1 MGLFDKIFG
10 RDVTPPRQEQ
20 TSFQLLSDYRP
31 VFHTWKGQLYEDS
44 LIRASIDAKARNVA
58 KLQIVIQGEA
68 KPKLQ
73 TQLKKRP
80 NSFQTWSQFLYR
92 LSTILDMQNTAIIV
106 PVINET
112 GETVGI
118 YPVYYTKLDVV
129 AYNGELWIR
138 MEFDNHERAAVQL
151 SKVGIMTRFQYR
163 NDLFGE
169 SNRALDP
176 TAKLIDMQ
184 HQAIEEGVKMSASY
198 QFMATLSNFTN
209 DADLAKEAKRF
220 TEEHLKAKDSSGVL
234 LWPNT
239 YKDIKQIETKPYVV
253 DADQMKLI
261 RTNVFDY
268 FGTNEDILQ
277 NKAYGDAWA
286 AFYEGAIEPFAI
298 QLSEVLTNMLFTP
311 LEQTNGSL
319 IMATANRLQYMTNKD
334 KAETTAIFADRGL
347 ATVNE
352 LREIWNLPPLPGDLG
367 DAIPV
372 RGEYYDLRD
381 NNEEGGIVNATE
393 G

>member
-1 MGLFDKIFG
+1 MSLFDKIFG
-10 RDVTPPRQEQ
+10 RNTTPPRREE
-20 TSFQLLSDYRP
+20 TTFRLLSDYRP
-31 VFHTWKGQLYEDS
+31 VFRTWGGELYEDS
-44 LIRASIDAKARNVA
+44 LVRSSIDAKARNIA
-58 KLQIVIQGEA
+58 KLQVVIQGKA
-68 KPKLQ
+68 KPTLQ
-73 TQLKKRP
+73 TQLRRRP

-118 YPVYYTKLDVV
+118 YPVYYRKLDVV
-129 AYNGELWIR
+129 AYKDEPWLRI
-138 MEFDNHERAAVQL
+138 EFENHERAAVQL
-151 SKVGIMTRFQYR
+151 AKVGIMTRFQYR

-169 SNRALDP
+169 SNEALHP
-176 TAKLIDMQ
+176 TAELIDMQ
-184 HQAIEEGVKMSASY
+184 NQAIEEGVKMAASY
-198 QFMATLSNFTN
+198 QFMATLSNFSN
-209 DADLAKEAKRF
+209 DEDLAKERARF
-220 TEEHLKAKDSSGVL
+220 TEQNLRASNASGVL

-253 DADQMKLI
+253 DPDQMKLI

-268 FGTNEDILQ
+268 FGTNEDVIQ

-286 AFYEGAIEPFAI
+286 AFYEGAIEPFAV
-298 QLSEVLTNMLFTP
+298 QLSEVLTNMLFSST
-311 LEQTNGSL
+311 EQANGAM

-334 KAETTAIFADRGL
+334 KADTTAIFADRGL
-347 ATVNE
+347 ATINE
-352 LREIWNLPPLPGDLG
+352 LREIWNLPPLPDGLG

-381 NNEEGGIVNATE
+381 NDEEGGIVNAE
-393 G
+393 

>member
-73 TQLKKRP
+73 TQLRKRP

-129 AYNGELWIR
+129 AYNGEPWIR
-138 MEFDNHERAAVQL
+138 MEFDNHDRAAVQL

-298 QLSEVLTNMLFTP
+298 QLSEVLTNMLFTT
-311 LEQTNGSL
+311 LEQSNGAL
-319 IMATANRLQYMTNKD
+319 IMATANRLQYMTTKD
-334 KAETTAIFADRGL
+334 KADTTAIFADRGL
-347 ATVNE
+347 ATIDE
-352 LREIWNLPPLPGDLG
+352 LREIWNLPPLPDGMG
-367 DAIPV
+367 NTIPV
-372 RGEYYDLRD
+372 RGEYYDLRE
-381 NNEEGGIVNATE
+381 NNEEGGIVNAD
-393 G
+393 

>member
-31 VFHTWKGQLYEDS
+31 VFHTWGGELYEDS
-44 LIRASIDAKARNVA
+44 LVRSSIDAKARNVA

-73 TQLKKRP
+73 TQLRKRP

-106 PVINET
+106 PVINDM

-129 AYNGELWIR
+129 AYNGEPWIR
-138 MEFDNHERAAVQL
+138 MEFANHDRAAVQL

-184 HQAIEEGVKMSASY
+184 HQAIEEGVKMAASY
-198 QFMATLSNFTN
+198 QFMATLANFSN
-209 DADLAKEAKRF
+209 DEDLAKERARF
-220 TEEHLKAKDSSGVL
+220 SEQNLKAANASGVL

-239 YKDIKQIETKPYVV
+239 YKDIKQIETKPFVV
-253 DADQMKLI
+253 DPDQMKLI

-268 FGTNEDILQ
+268 FGVNEDVLQ

-286 AFYEGAIEPFAI
+286 AFYEGSIEPFAV
-298 QLSEVLTNMLFTP
+298 QLSEVLTNMLFGP
-311 LEQTNGSL
+311 LEQANGAL
-319 IMATANRLQYMTNKD
+319 IMATANRLQYMTTKD
-334 KAETTAIFADRGL
+334 KADTTAIFADRGL
-347 ATVNE
+347 ATIDE
-352 LREIWNLPPLPGDLG
+352 LREIWNMPPLPDGMG
-367 DAIPV
+367 NTIPV

-381 NNEEGGIVNATE
+381 NNEEGGITNAE
-393 G
+393 

>member
-1 MGLFDKIFG
+1 MSLFDKIFG
-10 RDVTPPRQEQ
+10 RDTTPPRQEQ

-31 VFHTWKGQLYEDS
+31 VFRTWGGKLYEDGLVRS
-44 LIRASIDAKARNVA
+44 SIDAKARNVA

-73 TQLKKRP
+73 TQLRKRP

-106 PVINET
+106 PVINEM

-129 AYNGELWIR
+129 AYNGEPWIR
-138 MEFDNHERAAVQL
+138 MEFADHERAAVQL

-169 SNRALDP
+169 SNHALDP

-184 HQAIEEGVKMSASY
+184 HQAIEEGVKTAASY
-198 QFMATLSNFTN
+198 QFMATLTNFTN
-209 DADLAKEAKRF
+209 DEDLAKERARF
-220 TEEHLKAKDSSGVL
+220 TEQNLKAKGASGVL

-253 DADQMKLI
+253 DPDQMKLI

-268 FGTNEDILQ
+268 FGTNEDVLQ
-277 NKAYGDAWA
+277 SRVYGDAWA
-286 AFYEGAIEPFAI
+286 AYYENCIEPFAI
-298 QLSEVLTNMLFTP
+298 QLSEVLTAMLFSP
-311 LEQTNGSL
+311 IEQSNGSM
-319 IMATANRLQYMTNKD
+319 IMATSNRLQYMTTKD
-334 KAETTAIFADRGL
+334 KADTTAIFADRGL
-347 ATVNE
+347 ATIDE
-352 LREIWNLPPLPGDLG
+352 LREIWNLPPLPNGMG
-367 DAIPV
+367 QAIPV
-372 RGEYYDLRD
+372 RGEYYDLRE
-381 NNEEGGIVNATE
+381 NNEEGGIINAE
-393 G
+393 

>member
-31 VFHTWKGQLYEDS
+31 VFHTWGGELYEDS
-44 LIRASIDAKARNVA
+44 LVRSSIDAKARNVA

-73 TQLKKRP
+73 TQLRKRP

-106 PVINET
+106 PVINDM

-129 AYNGELWIR
+129 AYNGEPWIR
-138 MEFDNHERAAVQL
+138 MEFANHDRAAVQL

-184 HQAIEEGVKMSASY
+184 HQAIEEGVKMAASY
-198 QFMATLSNFTN
+198 QFMATLANFSN
-209 DADLAKEAKRF
+209 DEDLAKERARF
-220 TEEHLKAKDSSGVL
+220 TEQNLKAANASGVL

-253 DADQMKLI
+253 DPDQMKLI

-268 FGTNEDILQ
+268 FGVNEDVLQ

-298 QLSEVLTNMLFTP
+298 QLSEVLTNMLFTT
-311 LEQTNGSL
+311 LEQSNGAL
-319 IMATANRLQYMTNKD
+319 IMATANRLQYMTTKD
-334 KAETTAIFADRGL
+334 KADTTAIFADRGL
-347 ATVNE
+347 ATIDE
-352 LREIWNLPPLPGDLG
+352 LREIWNMPPLPDGMG
-367 DAIPV
+367 NTIPV

-381 NNEEGGIVNATE
+381 NNEEGGITNAE
-393 G
+393 

>member
-1 MGLFDKIFG
+1 MSLFDKIFG
-10 RDVTPPRQEQ
+10 RDTTPPRREE
-20 TSFQLLSDYRP
+20 TYFRLLSDYRP
-31 VFHTWKGQLYEDS
+31 VFHTWGGELYEDGLVRS
-44 LIRASIDAKARNVA
+44 SIDAKARNIA
-58 KLQIVIQGEA
+58 KLQIVVQGSA
-68 KPKLQ
+68 KPVLQ
-73 TQLKKRP
+73 TQLRKRP

-106 PVINET
+106 PVINNT

-129 AYNGELWIR
+129 EYNKEPWLR
-138 MEFDNHERAAVQL
+138 MEFADHERAAVQL
-151 SKVGIMTRFQYR
+151 AKVGIMTRFQYR

-184 HQAIEEGVKMSASY
+184 HQAIEEGVKMAASY
-198 QFMATLSNFTN
+198 QFMATLSNFSN
-209 DADLAKEAKRF
+209 DEDLAKERNRF
-220 TEEHLKAKDSSGVL
+220 TEQNLKAKSASGVL

-239 YKDIKQIETKPYVV
+239 YKDVKQIETKPFVV
-253 DADQMKLI
+253 DPDQMKLI

-268 FGTNEDILQ
+268 FGTNEDVIQ

-286 AFYEGAIEPFAI
+286 AFYEGSIEPFAV

-311 LEQTNGSL
+311 LEQTNGAL

-367 DAIPV
+367 EAIPV
-372 RGEYYDLRD
+372 RGEYYDLRE
-381 NNEEGGIVNATE
+381 NNEEGGIVNADE
-393 G
+393 

>member
-31 VFHTWKGQLYEDS
+31 VFHTWGGELYEDS
-44 LIRASIDAKARNVA
+44 LVRSSIDAKARNVA

-73 TQLKKRP
+73 TQLRKRP

-106 PVINET
+106 PVINDM

-129 AYNGELWIR
+129 AYNGEPWIR
-138 MEFDNHERAAVQL
+138 MEFANHDRAAVQL

-184 HQAIEEGVKMSASY
+184 HQAIEEGVKMAASY
-198 QFMATLSNFTN
+198 QFMATLSNFSN
-209 DADLAKEAKRF
+209 DEDLAKERARF
-220 TEEHLKAKDSSGVL
+220 TEQNLKAANASGVL

-253 DADQMKLI
+253 DSDQMKLI

-268 FGTNEDILQ
+268 FGTNEDVLQ

-298 QLSEVLTNMLFTP
+298 QLSEVLTNMLFTT
-311 LEQTNGSL
+311 LEQSNGAL
-319 IMATANRLQYMTNKD
+319 IMASANRLQYMTTKD
-334 KAETTAIFADRGL
+334 KADTTAIFADRGL
-347 ATVNE
+347 ATIDE
-352 LREIWNLPPLPGDLG
+352 LREIWNLPPLPDGMG
-367 DAIPV
+367 NTIPV

-381 NNEEGGIVNATE
+381 NNEEGGITNAE
-393 G
+393 

>member
-31 VFHTWKGQLYEDS
+31 VFHTWGGELYEDS
-44 LIRASIDAKARNVA
+44 LVRSSIDAKARNVA

-73 TQLKKRP
+73 TQLRKRP

-106 PVINET
+106 PVINDM

-129 AYNGELWIR
+129 AYNGEPWIR
-138 MEFDNHERAAVQL
+138 MEFANHDRAAVQL

-184 HQAIEEGVKMSASY
+184 HQAIEQGVKTAASY
-198 QFMATLSNFTN
+198 QFMATLANFSN
-209 DADLAKEAKRF
+209 DEDLAKERARF
-220 TEEHLKAKDSSGVL
+220 TEQNLKAANASGVL

-253 DADQMKLI
+253 DAPQMNLI

-268 FGTNEDILQ
+268 FGTNEDVLQ

-298 QLSEVLTNMLFTP
+298 QLSEVLTNMLFTT
-311 LEQTNGSL
+311 LEQSNGAL
-319 IMATANRLQYMTNKD
+319 IMASANRLQYMTTKD
-334 KAETTAIFADRGL
+334 KADTTAIFADRGL
-347 ATVNE
+347 ATIDE
-352 LREIWNLPPLPGDLG
+352 LREIWNLPPLPDGMG
-367 DAIPV
+367 NTIPV

-381 NNEEGGIVNATE
+381 NNEEGGITNAE
-393 G
+393 

>member
-1 MGLFDKIFG
+1 MSLFEKIFG
-10 RDVTPPRQEQ
+10 PKDPTPPRREA

-31 VFHTWKGQLYEDS
+31 VFRTWGGELYEDS
-44 LIRASIDAKARNVA
+44 LVRSSIDAKARNIA

-68 KPKLQ
+68 KPKLR
-73 TQLKKRP
+73 TQLRRRP

-106 PVINET
+106 PVINEI

-129 AYNGELWIR
+129 AYKDEPWLRI
-138 MEFDNHERAAVQL
+138 EFQNHERAAVQL
-151 SKVGIMTRFQYR
+151 SKVGIMTRFQYK

-169 SNRALDP
+169 SNRALDS

-184 HQAIEEGVKMSASY
+184 HQAIEEGVKMAASY
-198 QFMATLSNFTN
+198 QFMATVANFTN
-209 DADLAKEAKRF
+209 DEDLAKERARF
-220 TEEHLKAKDSSGVL
+220 TEQNLRAANASGVL

-253 DADQMKLI
+253 DAPQMNLI

-298 QLSEVLTNMLFTP
+298 QLSEVLTNMLFSTT
-311 LEQTNGSL
+311 EQANGAL
-319 IMATANRLQYMTNKD
+319 IMASANRLQYMTNKD
-334 KAETTAIFADRGL
+334 KADTTAIFADRGL
-347 ATVNE
+347 ATINE
-352 LREIWNLPPLPGDLG
+352 LREIWNLPPLPDGLG

-372 RGEYYDLRD
+372 RGEYYDLRE
-381 NNEEGGIVNATE
+381 NEEEGGIVNAE
-393 G
+393 

>member
-10 RDVTPPRQEQ
+10 RDTTPPRREQ
-20 TSFQLLSDYRP
+20 TAFQLLSDYRP
-31 VFHTWKGQLYEDS
+31 VFRTWGGELYEDG
-44 LIRASIDAKARNVA
+44 LVRASIDAKARNVA
-58 KLQIVIQGEA
+58 KLQIVIQGNA

-73 TQLKKRP
+73 TQLKHRP

-106 PVINET
+106 PVISET

-129 AYNGELWIR
+129 AYKGEPWLR
-138 MEFDNHERAAVQL
+138 MEFENHDRAAVEL
-151 SKVGIMTRFQYR
+151 AKVGIMTRFQYR

-184 HQAIEEGVKMSASY
+184 HQAIEEGVKMAASY
-198 QFMATLSNFTN
+198 QFMATLSNFSN
-209 DADLAKEAKRF
+209 DEDLAKERARF
-220 TEEHLKAKDSSGVL
+220 TEQNLRAKGSAGVL

-253 DADQMKLI
+253 DPDQMKLI

-268 FGTNEDILQ
+268 FGTNEDVIQ
-277 NKAYGDAWA
+277 SRAYGDAWA
-286 AFYEGAIEPFAI
+286 AFYESILEPFSV
-298 QLSEVLTNMLFTP
+298 QMSEVITNMLFTP
-311 LEQTNGSL
+311 LEQTNGSFV
-319 IMATANRLQYMTNKD
+319 MATANRLQYMTNKD
-334 KAETTAIFADRGL
+334 KADTTAIFADRGL
-347 ATVNE
+347 ATINE

-367 DAIPV
+367 NAIPV
-372 RGEYYDLRD
+372 RGEYYDLRE
-381 NNEEGGIVNATE
+381 NNEEGGIVNAE
-393 G
+393 

>member
-10 RDVTPPRQEQ
+10 RDTTPPRREQ
-20 TSFQLLSDYRP
+20 TAFQLLSDYRP
-31 VFHTWKGQLYEDS
+31 VFHTWGGELYEDS
-44 LIRASIDAKARNVA
+44 LIRSSIDAKARNIA
-58 KLQIVIQGEA
+58 KLQIVIQGNA

-73 TQLKKRP
+73 TALKHRP

-106 PVINET
+106 PVINDT

-118 YPVYYTKLDVV
+118 YPVYYRKLDVV
-129 AYNGELWIR
+129 AYNGEPWLR
-138 MEFDNHERAAVQL
+138 MEFENHDRAAVEL

-198 QFMATLSNFTN
+198 QFMATTTNFMN
-209 DADLAKEAKRF
+209 DDDLAKERARF
-220 TEEHLKAKDSSGVL
+220 SEQNLKAKDASGVL

-253 DADQMKLI
+253 DPDQMKLI

-268 FGTNEDILQ
+268 FGTNEDVIQ
-277 NKAYGDAWA
+277 SRAYGDAWA
-286 AFYEGAIEPFAI
+286 AFYESILEPFAV
-298 QLSEVLTNMLFTP
+298 QMSEVITNMLFTP
-311 LEQTNGSL
+311 LEQTNGSFV
-319 IMATANRLQYMTNKD
+319 MATANRLQYMTNKD
-334 KAETTAIFADRGL
+334 KADTTAIFADRGL
-347 ATVNE
+347 ATINE

-372 RGEYYDLRD
+372 RGEYYDLRE
-381 NNEEGGIVNATE
+381 NNEEGGIVNAE
-393 G
+393 